1 MASIAKPL
9 QIFRAGSQT
18 DSIGRTLTFAASDL
32 EATARAYDPQKH
44 EAPLVVGHPATDAP
58 AYGWAERLAVD
69 QGALE
74 ALPCQVDP
82 QFAEMVNAG
91 RFKRISSSFWMPDAP
106 GNPVPGVYYLRHI
119 GFLGAVPPAVK
130 GLRTPQFSGDAE
142 GIVTIEFST
151 VPEPPMADN
160 TADFAAR
167 EAALAKTEA
176 ELKAKADAQTAE
188 FAERD
193 QSLKARE
200 AAIAKVEAEARRK
213 EAAEFAET
221 HVKAG
226 RLLPRQKASLTELL
240 LALPVAP
247 LEFADDGKTIKSSA
261 REVLE
266 HLIESLPV
274 QVDFAER
281 SAAEPRGADH
291 SAQFNA
297 PAGWDVDADRLA
309 LHQKATALAAAQ
321 KITYAQALAQVAN

>member
-1 MASIAKPL
+1 M
-9 QIFRAGSQT
+9 
-18 DSIGRTLTFAASDL
+18 FAASDL

-58 AYGWAERLAVD
+58 AYGWAERLTVD

-91 RFKRISSSFWMPDAP
+91 RFKRISSSFWLPDAP

-130 GLRTPQFSGDAE
+130 GLRTPQFSDDAE
-142 GIVTIEFST
+142 GVVTIEFST
-151 VPEPPMADN
+151 IPEPPMADT

-167 EAALAKTEA
+167 EAALAKEA
-176 ELKAKADAQTAE
+176 AEIKEQKDALAQQAAD
-188 FAERD
+188 FAEQD
-193 QSLKARE
+193 KALKAR
-200 AAIAKVEAEARRK
+200 AAELAAAEAERARRV
-213 EAAEFAET
+213 AIEFAET

-226 RLLPRQKASLTELL
+226 RLLPRQKAGLTELL
-240 LALPVAP
+240 LSLPAAP

-281 SAAEPRGADH
+281 SAAEARGAGH

-297 PAGWDVDADRLA
+297 PSGWDVDADRLA